1 MSNKIIIENKM
12 NLESYQWTSK
22 PNRISTYKE
31 GSDLC
36 DEPVESLLNV
46 AIVDILGLPAT
57 WSPGAVG
64 FSWGVQRCDN

>member
-36 DEPVESLLNV
+36 DEPVESLL
-46 AIVDILGLPAT
+46 
-57 WSPGAVG
+57 
-64 FSWGVQRCDN
+64 